1 MIRFIL
7 KLLDLKKRSEA
18 KPTPPDQDT
27 TPSPSQVEDNNRDKQ
42 PYKV

>member
-1 MIRFIL
+1 MINFIL
-7 KLLDLKKRSEA
+7 KLLGLKKKDEV